1 MKALIH
7 SYVCWPGIDGEV
19 ELCVKASSACQAS
32 KNLPAKAP
40 LHPWAWPTEP
50 WERVH
55 VDFAGPIQGMMLLL
69 VVDAHSKWP
78 EACIMSSTTSG
89 RTITEPRRMF
99 VRWECHI
106 KTTGSSLHQRNS
118 NHL

>member
-7 SYVCWPGIDGEV
+7 SYVWWPGIDGEV
-19 ELCVKASSACQAS
+19 ELCVKACSACQAS

-55 VDFAGPIQGMMLLL
+55 VWPIQGKMLLL

-89 RTITEPRRMF
+89 RTITELRRMF
-99 VRWECHI
+99 A
-106 KTTGSSLHQRNS
+106 
-118 NHL
+118 HLGWSKVAKFGINLA